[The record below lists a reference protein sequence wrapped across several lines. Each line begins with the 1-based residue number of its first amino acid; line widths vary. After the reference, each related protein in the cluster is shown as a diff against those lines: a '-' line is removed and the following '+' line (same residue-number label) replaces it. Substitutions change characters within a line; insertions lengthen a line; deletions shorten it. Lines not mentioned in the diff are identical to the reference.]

1 MDRRTTGPTS
11 RSGWYRAR
19 RTKDR
24 EFWEGA
30 GRGELRIQ
38 HCTNCGLHQHYA
50 RLLCSHCG
58 QQSVEW
64 VTASG
69 NGTVYSFT
77 VIRQNG
83 VPPFN
88 ERLPFVV
95 ATVDLDEDGA
105 RMIGAMPQLDPDRA
119 AVGLRVRATFRAA
132 GDGLGLVDFA
142 ALSTVRRRSGTG
154 AAATRLT
161 SDTTSLASTPS
172 TSSGVHSAR
181 RSRS

>member
-1 MDRRTTGPTS
+1 MAANETTDRDDSWDEVPKWLVPRPQLE
-11 RSGWYRAR
+11 
-19 RTKDR
+19 DR

-30 GRGELRIQ
+30 RRGELRIQ
-38 HCTNCGLHQHYA
+38 RCLTCGRHQHYA
-50 RLLCSHCG
+50 RMLCSHCG
-58 QQSVEW
+58 KQTLEW

-105 RMIGAMPQLDPDRA
+105 RVIAAMPALDPADARI
-119 AVGLRVRATFRAA
+119 GMRVRATFRAA
-132 GDGLGLVDFA
+132 GDELGFVDFA
-142 ALSTVRRRSGTG
+142 PA
-154 AAATRLT
+154 
-161 SDTTSLASTPS
+161 D
-172 TSSGVHSAR
+172 
-181 RSRS
+181 

>member
-1 MDRRTTGPTS
+1 MAANETS
-11 RSGWYRAR
+11 NQAGDHAGGWDDVPKWLMPRPQLE
-19 RTKDR
+19 DR
-24 EFWEGA
+24 EFWAGA

-38 HCTNCGLHQHYA
+38 RCLSCGRHQHYA
-50 RLLCSHCG
+50 RMLCSHCG
-58 QQSVEW
+58 KETLEW

-105 RMIGAMPQLDPDRA
+105 RVIAAMPTVDPADAR
-119 AVGLRVRATFRAA
+119 VGMRVRATFRPAEDEF
-132 GDGLGLVDFA
+132 GFVDFA
-142 ALSTVRRRSGTG
+142 AG
-154 AAATRLT
+154 
-161 SDTTSLASTPS
+161 D
-172 TSSGVHSAR
+172 
-181 RSRS
+181 